1 MERGICYH
9 HAGLTVDER
18 QILEGAVRRRILR
31 VIVATTTLAV
41 GVDFPV
47 DVVILNTVKS
57 GMNPLSSGE
66 YRQMAG
72 RAGRRSSGEVF
83 VIESQENLEKVVQ
96 LMTEVLPS
104 VHSALD
110 RTHRGLS
117 RALLEAIYLGLIT
130 TEEQLKIYLSCT
142 FIKHHSSPEE
152 YLMNICESIQYLQSH
167 EIIYS
172 LFYKNRVT
180 YQCSRLGCALS
191 TCSLATEEAIL
202 LYRDLFI
209 HQTHISLHSVL
220 FLVYLITPTFMIPSV
235 RWDVYERIYQ
245 KLTSFDR
252 LVADHLQ
259 IEEGYISFCQQ
270 NHPPV
275 YQPKQ
280 YSDPTSEEL
289 KNLTHRRFYGALL
302 LRDLGSAEGQE
313 RILQSLQTMYRV
325 DRGELQRFWEAG
337 ELYLQLVITMCE
349 SLNWKVMKRLLSSL
363 KVWFKK
369 KLPKSFACFMNEEDK
384 IPFPCIQLLAKEELT
399 IRDIAEMSEDQ
410 LVRLLRYGTG
420 TRFGVSNIQS
430 LISTKNP
437 RDANG
442 GVIQIRRRDYEYFDQ
457 DMHRIAKMI
466 LERARDR
473 RNEQVMNF
481 EANKLLKRM
490 EDDKEFS
497 LLVTPLVSEKRDLLN
512 QLENTQS
519 DDGVR
524 SEGVLSASDS
534 DESELEMEESP
545 KRFCHQVT
553 SEYSSVSYKNSRIT
567 NQSLHSFSSCD
578 IQVGYQKDYS
588 IL

>member
-57 GMNPLSSGE
+57 GMNPLSAGE

-83 VIESQENLEKVVQ
+83 VIEAQENLQKVAQ

-142 FIKHHSSPEE
+142 FIKHHSSPDE

-172 LFYKNRVT
+172 LLYKNQVT

-191 TCSLATEEAIL
+191 TCSLPTEEAIL

-245 KLTSFDR
+245 KLTSFHR
-252 LVADHLQ
+252 EVADHLQ

-270 NHPPV
+270 NHPTV

-325 DRGELQRFWEAG
+325 DRGELQRFWEAA

-457 DMHRIAKMI
+457 DMHRIAKII

-578 IQVGYQKDYS
+578 IQVGYKKDYS